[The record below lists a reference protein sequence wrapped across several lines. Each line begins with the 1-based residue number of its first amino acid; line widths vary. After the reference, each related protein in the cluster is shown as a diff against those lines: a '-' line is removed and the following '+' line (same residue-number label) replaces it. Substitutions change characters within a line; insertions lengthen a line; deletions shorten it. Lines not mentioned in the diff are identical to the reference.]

1 VFVKLKRAVLVALFA
16 GFAAPASAQD
26 ASWDSVVV
34 AAKNEGKVVVYSMA
48 LGAPYYVAVLKAF
61 EQKYGI
67 KVESLDLR
75 ASELAERVR
84 TEQSAGRFLG
94 DVEIITSTMIEE
106 QRKNGD
112 YIQNMGAVPNTA
124 NLRPPFKATDFSVPA
139 YVQPMGILVNTRLVK
154 PEDEPKSWNDL
165 NDPKWKGK
173 ILSDDMR
180 PLGSG
185 NTMFAILQNKMGAA
199 FNEQLA
205 GQKPVFSRDM
215 RNDARRVARGE
226 YPIYVPQ
233 VFAFASDLKGLP
245 VKVIIPKEGAPY
257 AQMEFAL
264 LRNASHANAARLLVN
279 YFLEPDSQLLYANGW
294 MLPVV
299 KGVAEKANDDA
310 KPYAGAKLMGPALLE
325 ERPAMM
331 ELAKKLYQ

>member
-1 VFVKLKRAVLVALFA
+1 MSIKLKSAALAVWFA
-16 GFAAPASAQD
+16 SLAVPATAQD
-26 ASWDSVVV
+26 ANWDAVV
-34 AAKNEGKVVVYSMA
+34 AAAKKEGKVVIYSMA
-48 LGAPYYVAVLKAF
+48 LGAPYYAAVLKGF
-61 EQKYGI
+61 EAKYGI

-94 DVEIITSTMIEE
+94 DTEIITTTMIEE
-106 QRKNGD
+106 QRKTGD
-112 YIQNMGAVPNTA
+112 YIQAIGAIPNAA
-124 NLRPPFKATDFSVPA
+124 NLRPPFKATDVSVPA

-154 PEDEPKSWNDL
+154 PEDEPQSWNDL
-165 NDPKWKGK
+165 NDPRWKSK

-185 NTMFAILQNKMGAA
+185 NTMFAILQKQMGAA
-199 FNEQLA
+199 FNEKLA
-205 GQKPVFSRDM
+205 EQKPVFSRDM

-233 VFAFASDLKGLP
+233 IFAFASDLKGLP
-245 VKVIIPKEGAPY
+245 VKVVIPKEGAPY

-264 LRNASHANAARLLVN
+264 LKNAAHPNAARLLID
-279 YFLEPDSQLLYANGW
+279 YFLDQDSQLLYANGW

-299 KGVAEKANDDA
+299 KGVAERANDDA
-310 KPYAGAKLMGPALLE
+310 KPFANAKLMGPATLE